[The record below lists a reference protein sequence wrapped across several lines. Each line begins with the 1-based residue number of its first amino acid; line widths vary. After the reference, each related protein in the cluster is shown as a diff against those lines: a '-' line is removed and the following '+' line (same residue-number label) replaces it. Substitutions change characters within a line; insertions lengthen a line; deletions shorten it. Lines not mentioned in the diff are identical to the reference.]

1 MSKGNTAVMVTE
13 SLNNENQHTLKYFL
27 QKIRKKTKTRCIFAK
42 SETKRDMENSAEEG
56 ETAPAK
62 PAEDEVAHE
71 VVEKDQSA
79 EEVEEE
85 ENENKS
91 SIATNNEVASS
102 SKGSIF

>member
-1 MSKGNTAVMVTE
+1 
-13 SLNNENQHTLKYFL
+13 
-27 QKIRKKTKTRCIFAK
+27 
-42 SETKRDMENSAEEG
+42 MENSAEDG
-56 ETAPAK
+56 ETAPAN
-62 PAEDEVAHE
+62 PAEDEVSHE
-71 VVEKDQSA
+71 VVEKSQSA

>member
-1 MSKGNTAVMVTE
+1 
-13 SLNNENQHTLKYFL
+13 
-27 QKIRKKTKTRCIFAK
+27 
-42 SETKRDMENSAEEG
+42 MENSAEEG

-102 SKGSIF
+102 SKGSIFQKYFRFGNLGIGAIYTIF

>member
-1 MSKGNTAVMVTE
+1 
-13 SLNNENQHTLKYFL
+13 
-27 QKIRKKTKTRCIFAK
+27 
-42 SETKRDMENSAEEG
+42 MENSAEEG

-62 PAEDEVAHE
+62 PAIGEVVHE
-71 VVEKDQSA
+71 GVEKDQSA

-91 SIATNNEVASS
+91 SRATNNEVASS

>member
-1 MSKGNTAVMVTE
+1 
-13 SLNNENQHTLKYFL
+13 
-27 QKIRKKTKTRCIFAK
+27 
-42 SETKRDMENSAEEG
+42 MENSAEEG

-62 PAEDEVAHE
+62 PAEDEVVHD
-71 VVEKDQSA
+71 VVEKDQSV

>member
-1 MSKGNTAVMVTE
+1 ME

-27 QKIRKKTKTRCIFAK
+27 QKIRKKLKPDAFLQNLRQK
-42 SETKRDMENSAEEG
+42 NMENSAEEG

-85 ENENKS
+85 ENENRS

>member
-1 MSKGNTAVMVTE
+1 
-13 SLNNENQHTLKYFL
+13 
-27 QKIRKKTKTRCIFAK
+27 
-42 SETKRDMENSAEEG
+42 MENSAEEG

-102 SKGSIF
+102 SKGSIFYKCFRTFNDHLQLYMQIMFLLGR